1 MNRGIRFEIPNA
13 YGRFL
18 GEILKPMEVSNF
30 DWFIGE
36 EESYFVVDD
45 TLGDDLFPDVIMG
58 MNGEELQKII
68 DDNEYYLIFANLK
81 AFPKGSQITDVITY
95 EDYVE
100 SECQMVLLV
109 IDSIYVTVYCK
120 DLEKVEE
127 LYNHINRQGF
137 ESLEYLTDENDTR
150 TILSV
155 W

>member
-18 GEILKPMEVSNF
+18 GEILKPMGVSNF
-30 DWFIGE
+30 DWFIGG
-36 EESYFVVDD
+36 EESYLIEGD
-45 TLGDDLFPDVIMG
+45 TLGDDLFPDMIIG

-68 DDNEYYLIFANLK
+68 ENNEYYLIFTNLK
-81 AFPKGSQITDVITY
+81 AFPKGTQITDVITY

-120 DLEKVEE
+120 DLEKVKE

>member
-45 TLGDDLFPDVIMG
+45 TLGDSLFPDMIMG

-68 DDNEYYLIFANLK
+68 DNNEYYLIFANLK
-81 AFPKGSQITDVITY
+81 AFPKGTQVTDVITY
-95 EDYVE
+95 EDYVK

-109 IDSIYVTVYCK
+109 IDSTYVSVYCK
-120 DLEKVEE
+120 DLEKVEG
-127 LYNHINRQGF
+127 LYNHISRQGF

>member
-18 GEILKPMEVSNF
+18 GEILKPMGVSNF
-30 DWFIGE
+30 DWFIGG
-36 EESYFVVDD
+36 EESYFIEGD
-45 TLGDDLFPDVIMG
+45 TLGDDLFPDMIIG

-68 DDNEYYLIFANLK
+68 ENNEYYLIFTNLK
-81 AFPKGSQITDVITY
+81 AFPKGRQITDVITY

-120 DLEKVEE
+120 DLEKVKE